1 MLYVNLNT
9 QYALQTNTTSLI
21 RLSSLM
27 LAIKLTMIILTQE
40 LALAVVTTLTLEVGN
55 PSDKVWKYCLRII
68 YHYRFFFNSC
78 KISARVS
85 YVLIAKYA
93 T

>member
-40 LALAVVTTLTLEVGN
+40 LALAVVTTLT
-55 PSDKVWKYCLRII
+55 
-68 YHYRFFFNSC
+68 
-78 KISARVS
+78 
-85 YVLIAKYA
+85 
-93 T
+93 